1 MIIWLASY
9 PKSRSILVRLFLDC
23 LFNFTSK
30 LSINKNTIK
39 QFPLRYSFKVISE
52 NINDQYEE

>member
-9 PKSRSILVRLFLDC
+9 PKSRSILVRLFLDY

-39 QFPLRYSFKVISE
+39 QFPLRSSFKVISE